1 MLIMALLS
9 DIVFSSGNPGL
20 TIALL
25 TLGILAIGFPG
36 YHVIGSLMMRRM
48 NQTPYFNG
56 YSEYLAHLFR
66 RLLGF
71 LLMGLLPLAVFA
83 IALELAPSDYGIN
96 LHHIRKSGIWIAIFV
111 PPIILLNYYVAGKP
125 SNLKQYPQIRL
136 MQWRQMDLLVNFISW
151 SIYLLGYEML
161 FRGFLLFSL
170 YDAFGAP
177 LAITLNVI
185 LYALAHIPKGVREM
199 AGSIPFGVVLCLIT
213 LSTGSFLAAF
223 VIHATMAL
231 SNEFFAINFHPDM
244 KFKRY
249 RS

>member
-1 MLIMALLS
+1 MALLS
-9 DIVFSSGNPGL
+9 DMVYSSGNPGL

-25 TLGILAIGFPG
+25 ALAILAVGFTG
-36 YHVIGSLMMRRM
+36 YHVIGSYMMHRM
-48 NQTPYFNG
+48 NQASLFNG
-56 YSEYLAHLFR
+56 YSEYIAHLFR

-71 LLMGLLPLAVFA
+71 LLMGLLPLAVFTLG
-83 IALELAPSDYGIN
+83 LELAPSDYGIN
-96 LHHIRKSGIWIAIFV
+96 LQHIQKSGIWIAIFV

-125 SNLKQYPQIRL
+125 SNLRQYPQIRL
-136 MQWRQMDLLVNFISW
+136 LHWRQMDLLVNFITW
-151 SIYLLGYEML
+151 TIYLLGYEML
-161 FRGFLLFSL
+161 FRGFLLFAL

-185 LYALAHIPKGVREM
+185 LYALAHIPKGVKEM
-199 AGSIPFGVVLCLIT
+199 AGSVPFGIILCLIT

-223 VIHATMAL
+223 VIHAMMAL
-231 SNEFFAINFHPDM
+231 SNEFFAITFHPDM